1 MKDSN
6 IPTPFQKMR
15 SHRPRILAALA
26 EQNKKNMDKVYYDSS
41 KFKNMIV
48 QHLGN
53 REYFRVA
60 GFSSGKFI
68 IQELT
73 SNFALREKGK
83 GHFVTP
89 NDLTSEFRPI

>member
-6 IPTPFQKMR
+6 IPTLFQKMR

-26 EQNKKNMDKVYYDSS
+26 EQNKKNMDRVYYDSS
-41 KFKNMIV
+41 KFKNMVV

-53 REYFRVA
+53 RGYFRVV

-68 IQELT
+68 IQDLT
-73 SNFALREKGK
+73 PNFELREKGK
-83 GHFVTP
+83 GHFISP
-89 NDLTSEFRPI
+89 HDLTSEFRPI